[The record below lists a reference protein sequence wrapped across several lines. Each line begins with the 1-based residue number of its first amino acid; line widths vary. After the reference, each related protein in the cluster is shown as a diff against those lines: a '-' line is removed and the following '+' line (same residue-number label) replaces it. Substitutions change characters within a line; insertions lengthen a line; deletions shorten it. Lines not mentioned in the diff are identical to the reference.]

1 MFYEDLKK
9 LRPVE
14 FKRYCGVKPKTF
26 ARMVAVVSGHQEKIR
41 RKNGRPSKL
50 SVADQYSAN
59 TRILARISHLLSLRD
74 VLGAARIVRLPHCA
88 TR

>member
-26 ARMVAVVSGHQEKIR
+26 ERMVAVVGGYQKKRR
-41 RKNGRPSKL
+41 RKSGRPPKL
-50 SVADQYSAN
+50 SPRRSDIAN
-59 TRILARISHLLSLRD
+59 TRILARISHLLS
-74 VLGAARIVRLPHCA
+74 VR
-88 TR
+88 